1 MAIEKQ
7 SRRIGVIGLG
17 SVGKAVKHALSFYH
31 PCTGYDIRG
40 EYSWEDVLDT
50 SVVFICV
57 PTPEGGDGRLDCSI
71 VESVLSRLSV
81 SRYAGV
87 VVIKSTIGVGFMD
100 EAVTEYPD
108 LRQVYMPEFLRERS
122 NFTWFVNPDRLVFS
136 GNEEDIEEILQYFA
150 WVEDDVPVL
159 RMTHREAELG
169 KLAHNAY
176 IALKVSFT
184 NEIEQI
190 SHERSAD
197 PAHVM
202 SVIWADRRVLSREHL
217 RPGFGAYAGKCVPKD
232 TRELIKAS
240 GCATL
245 LQVAEDLNNRI
256 LAHGA
261 AVPGKDAAA
270 LCEMNRNTA

>member
-1 MAIEKQ
+1 MAIENKF
-7 SRRIGVIGLG
+7 RRIGVIGLG
-17 SVGKAVKHALSFYH
+17 SVGKALKHALSFYH
-31 PCTGYDIRG
+31 PCTGYDILG
-40 EYSWEDVLDT
+40 EYSWDDVLDT
-50 SVVFICV
+50 SAVFICV

-71 VESVLSRLSV
+71 VESVLSKLSA
-81 SRYAGV
+81 SRYAGI

-108 LRQVYMPEFLRERS
+108 LRLVYMPEFLRERS

-136 GNEEDIEEILQYFA
+136 GNEEDVEEVLQYFT

-232 TRELIKAS
+232 TRELINAS
-240 GCATL
+240 ECATL
-245 LQVAEDLNNRI
+245 LQAAEDLNNWI
-256 LAHGA
+256 LVHEE
-261 AVPGKDAAA
+261 AVPEKGAAA